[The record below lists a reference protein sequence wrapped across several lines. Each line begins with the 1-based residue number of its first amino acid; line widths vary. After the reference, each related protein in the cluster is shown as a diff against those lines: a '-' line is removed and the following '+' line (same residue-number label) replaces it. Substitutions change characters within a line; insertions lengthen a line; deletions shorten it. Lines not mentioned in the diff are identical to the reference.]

1 MEKLFIEDLDLKGAR
16 VLMRVD
22 FNVPLDADGR
32 VADDSRI
39 RAALPS
45 IEHVLG
51 HGGKLVLMSHLG
63 RPKGRP
69 VPSMSLAPAAARL
82 GELIG
87 KPVRQLDDCVGP
99 EVEAAVA
106 AMAPG
111 DAVMLENLRF
121 HPEEEKNDPVF
132 SKALAALGD
141 LYVND
146 AFGTAHRAHASTV
159 GVARFLPRAAAGFL
173 MRDELEYLGK
183 LLSDPARPFVAI
195 LGGAKIST
203 KIAVIESLLRKADR
217 VLIGGA
223 MSYTL
228 LEAQGVPVGASLVE
242 PRMRETARGMLEAAS
257 RGRAP
262 LLLPEDHRIA
272 EKVEEGSPLRTV
284 GRDGIPAGWIGV
296 DIGPRTVACYG
307 AEIDAAHTIFWNG
320 PMGVPDAP
328 RGAPGPRDTARRGA
342 AARGRRGTRGADSVA
357 AVNEFGLA
365 DRITHISTGGGA
377 SLEFLEGRELPGVAA
392 LTEAYS

>member
-159 GVARFLPRAAAGFL
+159 GVTRFLPRAAAGFL

-228 LEAQGVPVGASLVE
+228 LEAQGARRRL
-242 PRMRETARGMLEAAS
+242 ARGTPDARDRPRDAGGGVAREGAAPPS
-257 RGRAP
+257 RGP
-262 LLLPEDHRIA
+262 PHRG
-272 EKVEEGSPLRTV
+272 EGRGGEPAAHRRT
-284 GRDGIPAGWIGV
+284 GRDTRRLDRGGH
-296 DIGPRTVACYG
+296 R
-307 AEIDAAHTIFWNG
+307 AAHRRLLRG
-320 PMGVPDAP
+320 GDRRRAHDLLERADGRL
-328 RGAPGPRDTARRGA
+328 RGAGVRRRDARDRAAGRGVE
-342 AARGRRGTRGADSVA
+342 GVSVIGGGTRW
-357 AVNEFGLA
+357 
-365 DRITHISTGGGA
+365 R
-377 SLEFLEGRELPGVAA
+377 R
-392 LTEAYS
+392 